1 MSEEGGRAQTV
12 FKSHYTYAQPWVMA
26 MLLDLPPPGQAEG
39 GISLEEGSLQTL
51 FHGNTRNCTDSL
63 G

>member
-1 MSEEGGRAQTV
+1 
-12 FKSHYTYAQPWVMA
+12 MA
-26 MLLDLPPPGQAEG
+26 MLLDPPPPGQAEG

-51 FHGNTRNCTDSL
+51 FHGNKRNCTDSL